1 MFSPISDWIS
11 LISLEIR
18 LALWMYNAVY
28 IFPNQDQH
36 SMSKC
41 LQVRNLVLFL
51 NESKFVEDINS
62 KICLFHLI
70 DTLVPTDF
78 YNYILEFII
87 NAAKMM
93 VSFKIH

>member
-1 MFSPISDWIS
+1 MS
-11 LISLEIR
+11 
-18 LALWMYNAVY
+18 NAVY

-41 LQVRNLVLFL
+41 LQVWNLVLFL
-51 NESKFVEDINS
+51 KKSKFVEDINS
-62 KICLFHLI
+62 KICLFHLT

-87 NAAKMM
+87 KAAKMM